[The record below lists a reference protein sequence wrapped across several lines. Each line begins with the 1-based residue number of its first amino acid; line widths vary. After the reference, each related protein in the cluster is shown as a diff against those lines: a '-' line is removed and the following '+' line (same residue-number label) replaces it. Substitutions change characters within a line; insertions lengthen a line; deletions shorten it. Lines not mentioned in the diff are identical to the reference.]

1 MVKVKVTYGLDE
13 AVVRAA
19 RVRAARTDQRDA
31 EVVEE
36 ALRAYLD
43 VGILEEL
50 WAAAEA
56 LPPTSLDDVVAE
68 QHEARADQRAA
79 RT

>member
-1 MVKVKVTYGLDE
+1 MGKVKVTYGLDE
-13 AVVRAA
+13 SVVRAA
-19 RVRAARTDQRDA
+19 RVRAARTDQRDS

-36 ALRAYLD
+36 ALRVYLE

-50 WAAAEA
+50 WAAAAA
-56 LPPTSLDDVVAE
+56 LPPTSLDDVVVEQHAARAE
-68 QHEARADQRAA
+68 QRAT